1 VVGIGGLALLL
12 GASAYSLAWIVTAF
26 VGRDPAGPA
35 WVPLNLLVV
44 FGSMGIA
51 AGLPSL
57 HAVQAK
63 GTLGLVATGM
73 LFVGFLTAGVARQS
87 VETFTLPLLERVPA
101 GAGLLVMV
109 ASPLLFL
116 GLIALGVA
124 IVRGGVFPAWTG
136 YVLVVAALAGAFA
149 AFVPLPHA
157 LRYLIPVLA
166 SGPLAYLGWRVLLV
180 ARA

>member
-1 VVGIGGLALLL
+1 MVGIGGLALLI
-12 GASAYSLAWIVTAF
+12 GASAYSLAWLVTAW
-26 VGRDPAGPA
+26 VGRDPAGAA

-57 HAVQAK
+57 QAVQTM

-73 LFVGFLTAGVARQS
+73 LFVGFLTAGVARQA
-87 VETFTLPLLERVPA
+87 VETFTLPVLERVPA
-101 GAGLLVMV
+101 GADMLVLV

-116 GLIALGVA
+116 GLIALGIA
-124 IVRGGVFPAWTG
+124 IVRGGFFPPWTG

-149 AFVPLPHA
+149 AFVPLPPA
-157 LRYLIPVLA
+157 LRYLVPLLA
-166 SGPLAYLGWRVLLV
+166 SGPLGYLGWRVVLA

>member
-1 VVGIGGLALLL
+1 VVAIGGLALMI
-12 GASAYSLAWIVTAF
+12 GASAYSLAWIVTALI
-26 VGRDPAGPA
+26 GRDPAGAA

-44 FGSMGIA
+44 FGSMAIA

-63 GTLGLVATGM
+63 GTLGLVAIAM

-87 VETFTLPLLERVPA
+87 VETFTLPVLERVPA

-116 GLIALGVA
+116 GLIALGIA
-124 IVRGGVFPAWTG
+124 IVRAGFFPAWSG
-136 YVLVVAALAGAFA
+136 YGLIVAALAGAFA
-149 AFVPLPHA
+149 AFVPLPPA
-157 LRYLIPVLA
+157 LRYLVPILA
-166 SGPLAYLGWRVLLV
+166 SGPLAYLGWRVLLA